1 MSPAD
6 IAVENVEALIRGE
19 ITEPSEGTLAARVLE
34 WAKSLGNPVVTV
46 TVNGVKV
53 SL

>member
-19 ITEPSEGTLAARVLE
+19 ITEPSEGTLADRVLE
-34 WAKSLGNPVVTV
+34 WAKAYGKPVVTV
-46 TVNGVKV
+46 TVNGGVA
-53 SL
+53 